1 MPKTFGKLGTRVRA
15 SRRMRKDAPSCFEMA
30 AAPPPQH
37 EGQRRRR
44 HFGKPTGSASVHE
57 TNLRLWETIA
67 GPGPLFPACYLQ

>member
-37 EGQRRRR
+37 EGERRRR
-44 HFGKPTGSASVHE
+44 HFGETKPMGSV
-57 TNLRLWETIA
+57 
-67 GPGPLFPACYLQ
+67 PA